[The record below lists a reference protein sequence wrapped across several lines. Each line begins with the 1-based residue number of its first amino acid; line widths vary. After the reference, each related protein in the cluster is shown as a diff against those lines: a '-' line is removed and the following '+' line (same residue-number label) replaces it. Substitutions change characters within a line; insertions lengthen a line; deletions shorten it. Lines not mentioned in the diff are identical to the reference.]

1 MVFEEVA
8 SSQELFVPWKFSSS
22 CSDSEPMEVSSS
34 SANIKRNLISRQ
46 SGKDT
51 KTHNINLSCFNS
63 EQTCCKL
70 QYRINHIFIIDHT
83 PYELIF
89 CTLVM

>member
-8 SSQELFVPWKFSSS
+8 SSPGLFMPWKFSSS
-22 CSDSEPMEVSSS
+22 CSDSESIEMSSS

-51 KTHNINLSCFNS
+51 KTHYVNLSRFNS
-63 EQTCCKL
+63 EQTCC
-70 QYRINHIFIIDHT
+70 NHPSFSI
-83 PYELIF
+83 E
-89 CTLVM
+89 